1 MKILILTLIIEL
13 SAIIGRLAFGSIR
26 GWHGNLQKLTSLS
39 IPRIHHGYIGIA
51 LLLIAHFFH
60 PSKTLTMI
68 GAALLLSDLLHHFV
82 VLPLWIGRTEFS

>member
-1 MKILILTLIIEL
+1 MKILMLTLIIEL
-13 SAIIGRLAFGSIR
+13 SAIIGRIAFGSIKW
-26 GWHGNLQKLTSLS
+26 WHANLRKLTALD

-51 LLLIAHFFH
+51 MLLVAHFFY

-82 VLPLWIGRTEFS
+82 VLPLWIGRTEFP

>member
-1 MKILILTLIIEL
+1 MKILLLTLAIEL
-13 SAIIGRLAFGSIR
+13 AAIVGRITFGSVK
-26 GWHGNLQKLTSLS
+26 GWYTNVIKLTSLN

-51 LLLIAHFFH
+51 LLLIAYFFH

-82 VLPLWIGRTEFS
+82 VLPLWIGRTEFP